1 MMSGVIERNKSTATE
16 TAWIAKSEKRTADSA
31 TAETH
36 MGYLDLT
43 GVNLRFDDLKARLA
57 SIREARIGTATVRNL
72 EVTDSVSLP
81 DSWSSGS
88 NAIRGDYGS
97 PALEQTVTLVSG
109 EEPAATL
116 SWGDYPASAA
126 IGVEVSDPSG
136 TIDVEEDVR
145 HWPREDPNNPV
156 RRVFEFEWV
165 NDPGSDVDVDV
176 TVAKII

>member
-1 MMSGVIERNKSTATE
+1 VSGLIERKESTAIE
-16 TAWIAKSEKRTADSA
+16 TAWKRKNEKRNADSA
-31 TAETH
+31 TTETQ

-43 GVNLRFDDLKARLA
+43 GVNLRFDDLKSRLA
-57 SIREARIGTATVRNL
+57 SIREARIGTATVANL
-72 EVTDSVSLP
+72 TVTDSVSLP
-81 DSWSSGS
+81 DSWSSGG

-97 PALEQTVTLVSG
+97 PALEKTVTLVSG
-109 EEPAATL
+109 DDPAATL

-126 IGVEVSDPSG
+126 IGVEMSDPSG
-136 TIDVEEDVR
+136 TIDVDEDVR

-165 NDPGSDVDVDV
+165 NDPGSDVELDV